1 MDDAM
6 GDDEMDRML
15 LRENE
20 ILPSSGFVG
29 SVMEAVSRE
38 AAVPPPIPFPWKRVL
53 PGLVVAGAVLVTLVV
68 VLVRAHVG
76 QLTVP
81 RADSASPSAMPSF
94 GPSLFGPSLFGPSL
108 LHGGI
113 ESAAT
118 WIVLALV
125 TAFVSVKVSIGLAFG
140 RA

>member
-1 MDDAM
+1 MNGAR

-20 ILPSSGFVG
+20 ILPSSGFVV
-29 SVMEAVSRE
+29 SVMEAVRRE
-38 AAVPPPIPFPWKRVL
+38 AVAPPPIPFPWKRVL
-53 PGLVVAGAVLVTLVV
+53 PGLVVAGAVLVTIVV
-68 VLVRAHVG
+68 VLVGAHAGTVP
-76 QLTVP
+76 VP
-81 RADSASPSAMPSF
+81 RADSPSSAVL
-94 GPSLFGPSLFGPSL
+94 SLGPSLFGPSL

-125 TAFVSVKVSIGLAFG
+125 TAFVSVKISIGLAFG

>member
-1 MDDAM
+1 MNGAR

-20 ILPSSGFVG
+20 ILPSSGFVV
-29 SVMEAVSRE
+29 SVMEAVRRE
-38 AAVPPPIPFPWKRVL
+38 AAAPPPIPFPWKRVL
-53 PGLVVAGAVLVTLVV
+53 PGLVVAGAVLVAIVV
-68 VLVRAHVG
+68 VLVTAHAG
-76 QLTVP
+76 TLSVP
-81 RADSASPSAMPSF
+81 RADSASPSAS
-94 GPSLFGPSLFGPSL
+94 FGPSLFGPSL

>member
-29 SVMEAVSRE
+29 SVMEAVRRE
-38 AAVPPPIPFPWKRVL
+38 AAAPPPIPFPWKRVL
-53 PGLVVAGAVLVTLVV
+53 PGLVVAGAVLVTIVV

-81 RADSASPSAMPSF
+81 RADSASPSAM
-94 GPSLFGPSLFGPSL
+94 PSLFGPSLFGPSL